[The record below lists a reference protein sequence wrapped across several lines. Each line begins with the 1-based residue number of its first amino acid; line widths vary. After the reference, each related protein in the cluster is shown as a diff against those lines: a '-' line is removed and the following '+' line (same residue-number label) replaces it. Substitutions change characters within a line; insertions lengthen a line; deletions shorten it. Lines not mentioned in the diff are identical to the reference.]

1 MRRLVLAVLTVT
13 VVAALCPVAAQAQA
27 FGVGVRG
34 GLNYSTMS
42 LELAPDEDIDYKT
55 GLHAGVVLAYDI
67 HRVFGLEVDGLYTQ
81 KGFKVQE
88 TVGTSVL
95 EGTLTPAYIEIP
107 LLAKLRY
114 PLGGVAPRLLAGG
127 SVAFEVSCKA
137 NAKVD
142 GVTVVDGVDCDDP
155 QIQAEERKK
164 TEWSLLFGGGVE
176 IAAGPAVVFL
186 DVLYDLG
193 VTNLDPTSTQTVK
206 NRAWMFS
213 AGLTYTLAL
222 F

>member
-13 VVAALCPVAAQAQA
+13 VFAALCPVATQAQA

-34 GLNYSTMS
+34 GLNYSTMI

-107 LLAKLRY
+107 LLAN
-114 PLGGVAPRLLAGG
+114 LAGG